1 MSYTGPLVT
10 PFWIK
15 IWGVGSFLLS
25 GSVDAHGAAYL
36 FTIDPMVKERK
47 LTDATPSSA

>member
-1 MSYTGPLVT
+1 VT

-15 IWGVGSFLLS
+15 RCGLGSFLLS
-25 GSVDAHGAAYL
+25 GSVDAHGAAYFL
-36 FTIDPMVKERK
+36 KMVKERK